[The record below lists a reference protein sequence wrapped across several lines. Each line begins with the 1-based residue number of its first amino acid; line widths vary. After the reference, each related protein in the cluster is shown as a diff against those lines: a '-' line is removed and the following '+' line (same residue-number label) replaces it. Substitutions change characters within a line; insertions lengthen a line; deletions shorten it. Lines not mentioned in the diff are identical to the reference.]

1 MATPRQE
8 VIRIAAA
15 VILKDGAILTVR
27 KHGGTRFM
35 LPGGKYE
42 KGETPLECLAREL
55 MEELGV
61 SVASAVPLGRF
72 EAPAAEHPDAVVV
85 ADVFVVEL
93 HGEPAPHAE
102 IAEARWVTPGAAGSP
117 PLAQLLEER
126 VFPALPP
133 SGGRWAGGSDGG
145 PR

>member
-1 MATPRQE
+1 MAAPRQE

-42 KGETPLECLAREL
+42 AGETPLECLGREL

-61 SVASAVPLGRF
+61 GVASAVPLGRF

-85 ADVFVVEL
+85 ADVFVVEAV
-93 HGEPAPHAE
+93 GEPQPRAE
-102 IAEARWVTPGAAGSP
+102 IAEARWVRRDEAKP
-117 PLAQLLEER
+117 PLAALIATQIFPTLEMY
-126 VFPALPP
+126 LHTT
-133 SGGRWAGGSDGG
+133 SNSW
-145 PR
+145 